1 MQEVRDLTAVLGD
14 SIAFVR
20 KAHADARDTL
30 ATELVKARANV
41 DKVNS
46 MTRDFKQANMELE
59 AFISGTGSNFPP
71 AEHEDLV
78 SEIKPQADINGV
90 TLNAENKK

>member
-20 KAHADARDTL
+20 KAHADAKDSL
-30 ATELVKARANV
+30 ASEIAKARANV

-46 MTRDFKQANMELE
+46 MVRDFKQANVELE
-59 AFISGTGSNFPP
+59 AFISGTASNFPP
-71 AEHEDLV
+71 TEV
-78 SEIKPQADINGV
+78 TSEPEAFMPQTDINGV
-90 TLNAENKK
+90 TLNKG